1 MHELTQAETVEGG
14 LKRQIFAERHEMHLV
29 VAVENMSAAGN
40 DLNGVEVQGAAGRGP
55 PRLIVRTRGAGD
67 ENRILRQNR
76 ADFGKGSS
84 IARQDERECRLRP
97 DEDGGIV
104 QARTTCPRPARG

>member
-1 MHELTQAETVEGG
+1 MHEVTQAEAVEDG

-40 DLNGVEVQGAAGRGP
+40 DLNGVEVPGAAGRGTP
-55 PRLIVRTRGAGD
+55 SLIVRMCGARD

-76 ADFGKGSS
+76 ADFGKGSA

-97 DEDGGIV
+97 DEDGDIV
-104 QARTTCPRPARG
+104 QARTI

>member
-29 VAVENMSAAGN
+29 VAIENMSAAGN
-40 DLNGVEVQGAAGRGP
+40 DLNGVEVPGAAGRGP

-76 ADFGKGSS
+76 ADFGKGAG

-97 DEDGGIV
+97 DEHGDIV
-104 QARTTCPRPARG
+104 EARTI

>member
-29 VAVENMSAAGN
+29 VAIENMSAAGN
-40 DLNGVEVQGAAGRGP
+40 DLNGVEVPGAAGPGP
-55 PRLIVRTRGAGD
+55 PRLVVRPRGAGD

-76 ADFGKGSS
+76 ADFGKGSG
-84 IARQDERECRLRP
+84 IARQDEGECRLRP
-97 DEDGGIV
+97 DEHGDIV
-104 QARTTCPRPARG
+104 EARMIRVRPARG

>member
-1 MHELTQAETVEGG
+1 MHELTQAEMVKDG

-40 DLNGVEVQGAAGRGP
+40 DLNGVEVPGAAGRGP
-55 PRLIVRTRGAGD
+55 PRLIVCTCGAGD
-67 ENRILRQNR
+67 ENRIFWQNR
-76 ADFGKGSS
+76 ADFGKGSG

-97 DEDGGIV
+97 DEHGDIV
-104 QARTTCPRPARG
+104 EARTI